1 MLKVSGLSL
10 TTIPRAS
17 HWAPDINSLVQMAV
31 LVNRLATLFRAPC
44 TCECRL
50 LLRQTASRP
59 RQYIATTP
67 AGVCIRIPRRMR
79 PQHPSASRLRRNTED
94 PALPPPPRPPRAA
107 VNIYHHVHTWP
118 LPLATWWTP
127 SHPSYLPTLRPADI
141 LGEPLTGRFAQLR
154 KNTAHALQTL
164 GKSGRSL
171 GSTACMRWLNSTT
184 LCQLC
189 ANCQQHTR

>member
-1 MLKVSGLSL
+1 MHRRRFHTAFVSSTLA
-10 TTIPRAS
+10 TVTYP
-17 HWAPDINSLVQMAV
+17 PPT
-31 LVNRLATLFRAPC
+31 NRLTSSPIHCYNTCWRLHPHPAPYAPAT
-44 TCECRL
+44 
-50 LLRQTASRP
+50 
-59 RQYIATTP
+59 
-67 AGVCIRIPRRMR
+67 
-79 PQHPSASRLRRNTED
+79 PSASRLRRNTED

-127 SHPSYLPTLRPADI
+127 SHPSYLPTSRPADI
-141 LGEPLTGRFAQLR
+141 LGEPLAGRFAQLR

>member
-1 MLKVSGLSL
+1 MHFGSVVTRNKHYRSTHGCVVVPFPHVCTSYTAHNASCRGA
-10 TTIPRAS
+10 RA
-17 HWAPDINSLVQMAV
+17 
-31 LVNRLATLFRAPC
+31 C
-44 TCECRL
+44 
-50 LLRQTASRP
+50 LLRPHGPYRTHRTHA
-59 RQYIATTP
+59 A
-67 AGVCIRIPRRMR
+67 
-79 PQHPSASRLRRNTED
+79 RLRRNTED

-118 LPLATWWTP
+118 LSLATWWTP
-127 SHPSYLPTLRPADI
+127 SHPSYLPTSRPADI